1 MELTLKLHPYTTY
14 TFRKYYCEGIIHNWT
29 YRTFDK
35 VYDDTTMASASG
47 TATLSGVEPGDDVF
61 LGGSPVFTFASPEV
75 GTGITITTSGYTIS
89 GTDSGNY
96 TLTQPT
102 LSGEIS
108 AAELNILGLSGNNK
122 EYDGTTAATAS
133 GIATLSGVI
142 GADDVILGGS
152 PVFTFASPE
161 VGTGITITTSGYTIS
176 GTDSGNYVLTQ
187 PILSG
192 DITSNLNNSDHALKI
207 KLNYTQTPP
216 RVM

>member
-1 MELTLKLHPYTTY
+1 MERELQLQHLDTLLAELTLETTPLHNLHFP
-14 TFRKYYCEGIIHNWT
+14 
-29 YRTFDK
+29 
-35 VYDDTTMASASG
+35 
-47 TATLSGVEPGDDVF
+47 
-61 LGGSPVFTFASPEV
+61 
-75 GTGITITTSGYTIS
+75 
-89 GTDSGNY
+89 
-96 TLTQPT
+96 
-102 LSGEIS
+102 GEIS

-142 GADDVILGGS
+142 GADDVILGGD

-192 DITSNLNNSDHALKI
+192 DITSNLNNSDHALKNQI
-207 KLNYTQTPP
+207 KLYPNPTKDVILNTGNYF
-216 RVM
+216 